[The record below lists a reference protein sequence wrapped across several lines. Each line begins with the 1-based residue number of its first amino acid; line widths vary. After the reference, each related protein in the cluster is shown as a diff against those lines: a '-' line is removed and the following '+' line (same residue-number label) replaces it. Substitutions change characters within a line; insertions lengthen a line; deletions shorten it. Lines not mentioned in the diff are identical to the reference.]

1 MKKTKKHQK
10 KNHYFG
16 GYWSQTFGLKAIIT
30 KLIMFS
36 IAIVLL
42 IPAAVALN
50 LWAQKSAIKEFD
62 NPFISIEINV
72 NQGIAFSWLENNTMY
87 VYLIQAIVVFCVL
100 IILIF
105 FCKKWYCVLFWSLVF
120 LGGLFNIIDRVC
132 VKKVVCLGDELVKN
146 AAIDYFKFNIKGINF
161 PAIFNIPDVGVCLG
175 AALSVVT
182 GLVELI
188 IYPFKKNK
196 KSNKK

>member
-1 MKKTKKHQK
+1 MKKTKRHQK
-10 KNHYFG
+10 NNKHFG

-30 KLIMFS
+30 KLLMFS
-36 IAIVLL
+36 IAIILL

-72 NQGIAFSWLENNTMY
+72 NTGIAFSWLENNTMY

-100 IILIF
+100 IILLF
-105 FCKKWYCVLFWSLVF
+105 FCKKWYYILFWSLVF
-120 LGGLFNIIDRVC
+120 LGGLFNIIDRTC
-132 VKKVVCLGDELVKN
+132 VKKIVCLGDELVEN
-146 AAIDYFKFNIKGINF
+146 AAIDYFKFNNINF
-161 PAIFNIPDVGVCLG
+161 PAIFNIPDVGVCAG

-188 IYPFKKNK
+188 IYPFKKNSKGK
-196 KSNKK
+196 KK